1 MSPLYG
7 GVEAGGTKFVC
18 VVADEKTN
26 IVSEEIISTST
37 PQETLSEVIDFFKKH
52 EQIEK
57 SHLTAIGV
65 GSFGPLDLHPLSDTY
80 GSITSTPKPGWAD
93 TPILNILKTALE
105 IPIAIDTDVNT
116 ALLGEKEWGVG
127 TNIDNL
133 VYITIGTGIGGGA
146 FTHGQ
151 PIHGLLHTEMGHMRI
166 PHNIEEDPYP
176 GCCPFHNDCWEG
188 LASGPAIAERWG
200 ISADLL
206 PPDHPAWGLEAHYIA
221 LGITNLICALSP
233 QRIVLGGG
241 VMKQLQLFPLIRNEV
256 INILNGYIQMP
267 AITTLN
273 DQYIVP
279 PKLGDRSGVLGA
291 IALAMRNHE

>member
-1 MSPLYG
+1 MNPLYG

-26 IVSEEIISTST
+26 IISEEIISTST
-37 PQETLSEVIDFFKKH
+37 PQETLSAVIDFFKNH
-52 EQIEK
+52 EQVGE

-65 GSFGPLDLHPLSDTY
+65 GCFGPLDLNPLSDTY
-80 GSITSTPKPGWAD
+80 GSIMTTPKPGWAN
-93 TPILNILKTALE
+93 TSILKILKNRLE
-105 IPIAIDTDVNT
+105 YPITVDTDVNA
-116 ALLGEKEWGVG
+116 ALLGEKKWGAG
-127 TNIDNL
+127 TDIDDL

-146 FTHGQ
+146 FTNGK
-151 PIHGLLHTEMGHMRI
+151 PIHGLMHTEMGHMRI
-166 PHNIEEDPYP
+166 PHETQEDPYP

-221 LGITNLICALSP
+221 LGATNLICALSP

-241 VMKQLQLFPLIRNEV
+241 VMKQLQLFPLIRLEV
-256 INILNGYIQMP
+256 TNILNGYIQLP
-267 AITTLN
+267 AITTMN

-291 IALAMRNHE
+291 IALAMRNYE